1 MFNKINDWINLFF
14 GINYKAVEIAYQ
26 YLNYYKLVKIN
37 YKFVRKTNVIIHV
50 FDIGTT
56 WHTYSSNLKS
66 TIKIDYN

>member
-50 FDIGTT
+50 FFSI
-56 WHTYSSNLKS
+56 
-66 TIKIDYN
+66 